1 MNKVTEVNIDLIETI
16 ELVNEELSF
25 NGNNSEVVHQ
35 DHEIIS
41 TIEAENH
48 TTIEVVF
55 NILDL
60 KMHTLNLKGYILGV
74 YKKVIENFD
83 VDEEFEMLWSTEFGK
98 HNGFSPRE
106 FIRILEEDEAYFK
119 EQLNELQNQ
128 KIIAI

>member
-1 MNKVTEVNIDLIETI
+1 MSKVTEVSIDLIETI
-16 ELVNEELSF
+16 EQVNEELSF

-35 DHEIIS
+35 DQEIIS

-60 KMHTLNLKGYILGV
+60 KMHTLNLKGYILGI
-74 YKKVIENFD
+74 YEKAIENFD
-83 VDEEFEMLWSTEFGK
+83 VDEEFEMLWSTEFGN

-128 KIIAI
+128 K

>member
-35 DHEIIS
+35 DQEIIS

-74 YKKVIENFD
+74 YEKAIENFD
-83 VDEEFEMLWSTEFGK
+83 VDEEFEMLWSTEFGR

-128 KIIAI
+128 K

>member
-60 KMHTLNLKGYILGV
+60 KMHTLILKGYILGV

-128 KIIAI
+128 K

>member
-1 MNKVTEVNIDLIETI
+1 MSKVTEVSIDLIETI

-41 TIEAENH
+41 RIEAENH
-48 TTIEVVF
+48 TTLEVVF

-60 KMHTLNLKGYILGV
+60 KMHTLNLKDYILAI
-74 YKKVIENFD
+74 YEKAIEKFD

-128 KIIAI
+128 K

>member
-1 MNKVTEVNIDLIETI
+1 MSKVTEVSIDLIETI
-16 ELVNEELSF
+16 EQVNEELSF

-60 KMHTLNLKGYILGV
+60 KMHTLNLKGYILGI
-74 YKKVIENFD
+74 YEKAIENFD
-83 VDEEFEMLWSTEFGK
+83 VDEEFEMLWSTEFGN

-128 KIIAI
+128 K

>member
-1 MNKVTEVNIDLIETI
+1 MSKVTEVSIDLIETI

-41 TIEAENH
+41 RIEAENH
-48 TTIEVVF
+48 TTLEVVF

-60 KMHTLNLKGYILGV
+60 KMHTLNLKDYILAI
-74 YKKVIENFD
+74 YEKAIEKFD
-83 VDEEFEMLWSTEFGK
+83 VDEEFEMLWSTEFGR

-106 FIRILEEDEAYFK
+106 FIRILEEDGAYFK

-128 KIIAI
+128 K

>member
-1 MNKVTEVNIDLIETI
+1 MSKVTEVSIDLIETI

-35 DHEIIS
+35 EDEIIS

-60 KMHTLNLKGYILGV
+60 KMHTLNLKGYILAI
-74 YKKVIENFD
+74 YEKAIENFD

-128 KIIAI
+128 K

>member
-16 ELVNEELSF
+16 ELVNEELTF

-35 DHEIIS
+35 EDEIIS
-41 TIEAENH
+41 TIEAENN

-60 KMHTLNLKGYILGV
+60 KMHTLNLKGYILAI
-74 YKKVIENFD
+74 YEKAIENFD
-83 VDEEFEMLWSTEFGK
+83 VDEKFEMLWSTEFGR

-106 FIRILEEDEAYFK
+106 FIRILEEDGAYFK

-128 KIIAI
+128 K

>member
-1 MNKVTEVNIDLIETI
+1 MSKVTEVSIDLIETI

-74 YKKVIENFD
+74 YEKAIENFD

-98 HNGFSPRE
+98 HNGFSPRG

-128 KIIAI
+128 K

>member
-1 MNKVTEVNIDLIETI
+1 MSKVTEVSIDLIETI

-25 NGNNSEVVHQ
+25 NGNNSEVVQ
-35 DHEIIS
+35 EGREIIS

-74 YKKVIENFD
+74 YEKAIENFD

-128 KIIAI
+128 K

>member
-1 MNKVTEVNIDLIETI
+1 MSKVTEVSIDLIETI
-16 ELVNEELSF
+16 EQVNEELSF
-25 NGNNSEVVHQ
+25 NGNNSEVVYQ
-35 DHEIIS
+35 DQEIIS

-60 KMHTLNLKGYILGV
+60 KMHTLNLKGYILGI
-74 YKKVIENFD
+74 YEKAIENFD
-83 VDEEFEMLWSTEFGK
+83 VDEEFEMLWSTEFGN

-128 KIIAI
+128 K

>member
-1 MNKVTEVNIDLIETI
+1 MSKVTEVSIDLIETI
-16 ELVNEELSF
+16 EQVNEELSF

-41 TIEAENH
+41 RIEAENH
-48 TTIEVVF
+48 TTLEVVF

-60 KMHTLNLKGYILGV
+60 KMHTLNLKGYILAI
-74 YKKVIENFD
+74 YEKAIEKFD

-128 KIIAI
+128 K

>member
-1 MNKVTEVNIDLIETI
+1 MNKVTEVSIDLIETI

-41 TIEAENH
+41 TIEAKNH
-48 TTIEVVF
+48 TTIAVVI

-60 KMHTLNLKGYILGV
+60 KMHTLNLKDYILAI
-74 YKKVIENFD
+74 YEKAIEEFD
-83 VDEEFEMLWSTEFGK
+83 VDEEFESLWTIKFGR

-119 EQLNELQNQ
+119 DQLNELQSQ
-128 KIIAI
+128 K

>member
-1 MNKVTEVNIDLIETI
+1 MSKVTEVSIDLIETI

-74 YKKVIENFD
+74 YEKAIENFD

-128 KIIAI
+128 K

>member
-1 MNKVTEVNIDLIETI
+1 MSKVTEVSIDLIETI
-16 ELVNEELSF
+16 EQVNEELSF

-35 DHEIIS
+35 DHEINS

-60 KMHTLNLKGYILGV
+60 KMHTLNLKGYILGI
-74 YKKVIENFD
+74 YEKAIENFD

-128 KIIAI
+128 K

>member
-1 MNKVTEVNIDLIETI
+1 MSKVTEVSIDLIETI

-25 NGNNSEVVHQ
+25 NGNNSEVVQ
-35 DHEIIS
+35 EGREIIS

-74 YKKVIENFD
+74 YEKAIENFD

-106 FIRILEEDEAYFK
+106 FIRILEEDEAHFK

-128 KIIAI
+128 K